1 MSGMGSAAICDYK
14 RLFAA
19 YVLGLLGTGI
29 AVVALSL
36 LAYDIA
42 GAGAPAI
49 IATALSIKSVAYI
62 LCAPV
67 GAVLSGHVPR
77 RPLLIGLDLVR
88 VAAILT
94 LPLAQSLW
102 QIYLAVLVFTVAS
115 ALFTA
120 TYQAVVPTLIS
131 DERSYS
137 LAVSK
142 SRVVGELEGTASPM
156 IAAALLVVLSVRGLF
171 LAAMFAFIC
180 SAVLI
185 ARTRLPASER
195 PRGEP
200 VWARL
205 GRGARLLLGVPQL
218 RFLIPVNLAVAT
230 GIAMVMVNTVVL
242 VQADYGS
249 GPRTTAI
256 LLGVMGFGSVSGAL
270 AMPATVARFG
280 LRRTMLSACGLVIA
294 ALALGP
300 FAGGPLGLSG
310 LWFGIGLG
318 AGLAMTP
325 ALMVIRRY
333 TPPADQAQVYAA
345 HFALTNASLLLGY
358 AATGAISGILEP
370 DAAFASLAALA
381 FAASLAAARVWR
393 GEVAPRVQQTK

>member
-1 MSGMGSAAICDYK
+1 VSGMRRAAIRDYK

-42 GAGAPAI
+42 GTGAPAI

-62 LCAPV
+62 LGAPV
-67 GAVLSGHVPR
+67 GAALSGHVPR

-120 TYQAVVPTLIS
+120 TYQAVVPTLIP
-131 DERSYS
+131 DDLSYS
-137 LAVSK
+137 FAISK
-142 SRVVGELEGTASPM
+142 SRIAGELEVTASPM

-171 LAAMFAFIC
+171 VAAMAAFIC

-185 ARTRLPASER
+185 ARTQLPSSER
-195 PRGEP
+195 RRGEALR
-200 VWARL
+200 ARL

-218 RFLIPVNLAVAT
+218 RFLIPVNFAVAA

-249 GPRTTAI
+249 GPRTTAVM
-256 LLGVMGFGSVSGAL
+256 LGIMGLGTVSGAL
-270 AMPATVARFG
+270 AMPATVARLG
-280 LRRTMLSACGLVIA
+280 LRPTMLGACGLVIA

-300 FAGGPLGLSG
+300 FAGGLLGLSG
-310 LWFGIGLG
+310 IWFGIGLG
-318 AGLAMTP
+318 AGLAVTP
-325 ALMVIRRY
+325 ALMVIRRF

-358 AATGAISGILEP
+358 AATGAISRILEP
-370 DAAFASLAALA
+370 DSAFAILAALA
-381 FAASLAAARVWR
+381 LAASLVAARVWR
-393 GEVAPRVQQTK
+393 GEVAPRAPQTE